1 MGFLSWLSKKTGVM
15 PWDLCSITEAPLPP
29 WLLAKKTGEM
39 AWEVYKRSQRQTSEQ
54 LKYFIQEQT
63 SMPLKAAVLLVLVE
77 KDSYAA
83 NQIYNDNRQLYDSTY
98 RQLSIIHCGFAKEI
112 ARMESTFRDFKSSY

>member
-1 MGFLSWLSKKTGVM
+1 MGFLSWLSRKAGVMYVGIPFVPFGIPFVPFKKTV
-15 PWDLCSITEAPLPP
+15 
-29 WLLAKKTGEM
+29 EM

-83 NQIYNDNRQLYDSTY
+83 NQIYNDNRQLYDYTY
-98 RQLSIIHCGFAKEI
+98 RQLSIIHWGFAKEI

>member
-1 MGFLSWLSKKTGVM
+1 MGFLSWLS
-15 PWDLCSITEAPLPP
+15 DAA
-29 WLLAKKTGEM
+29 AKKTGEM

-83 NQIYNDNRQLYDSTY
+83 NQIYNDNRQLYDSAFSKLANCHGGLA
-98 RQLSIIHCGFAKEI
+98 QVVD
-112 ARMESTFRDFKSSY
+112 RMSSRFKSSYY